1 MQKIYKPIYS
11 ILVFC
16 VIISKRAE
24 TKYLSEY
31 FFKYLYYLSTNKD
44 LSDNK
49 SDLSKNTK
57 LYRKF
62 FDTKISKLDISKNKK
77 DSKTVRSYILLKQQL
92 EL

>member
-1 MQKIYKPIYS
+1 MS
-11 ILVFC
+11 C

-31 FFKYLYYLSTNKD
+31 FSKYLYYFFINKN
-44 LSDNK
+44 LSDDK
-49 SDLSKNTK
+49 SDLSENTK

-62 FDTKISKLDISKNKK
+62 FDTKISKLDISE
-77 DSKTVRSYILLKQQL
+77 DREDGKTIRNYILLKQQL